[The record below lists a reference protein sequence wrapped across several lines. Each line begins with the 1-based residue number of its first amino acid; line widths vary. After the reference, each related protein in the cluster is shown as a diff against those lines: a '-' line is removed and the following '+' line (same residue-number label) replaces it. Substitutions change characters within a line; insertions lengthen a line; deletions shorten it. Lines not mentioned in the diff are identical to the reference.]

1 MEGSGEKMMKKIGIV
16 FVVFMFLLCGCR
28 NKSLSDEEI
37 FELIRENNTSEK
49 LKETYQSVY
58 VKDKRNQEVYSVYDS
73 QDRRIYSFFDDRDQV
88 KSVRIEERDF
98 AYCLNEDSSF
108 SQLINMKEEADTWE
122 KISSLIAKMEFQ
134 SMEKTDAFYILKAR
148 VAKEDLD
155 GYLDDVSDISSI
167 DLDLLVDKNSFTV
180 TSFQN
185 ETLNYTN
192 KEKAELPELEIIYN
206 AKDVENESEKIL
218 IDHMKKISEYRTCTI
233 ITDRKDSETSTITYN
248 VASGDHS
255 GVLLPE
261 DLHINTKK
269 SQIDNETNDNDV
281 TYYVTDSEDDM
292 EEKEHEGEMSADGV
306 YDDDASGFVSLSE
319 YIPDAI
325 LEIRYYSTY
334 NFIGERISGYE
345 EPMALLSKEAAKA
358 LKQVSD
364 ELVKK
369 GYRLKIYDAYRPQ
382 SAVDHFVRWS
392 YDIKDS
398 RMKKYFY
405 PELDK
410 AVLFKEGYIAEKS
423 SHTRGST
430 VDLTI
435 FDMEAGK
442 ELDMG
447 STFDLFAE
455 ISHSDYSEI
464 SDEQKANRALLR
476 TTMEAHGF
484 APYAEEWWHFTL
496 KDEPYPNTY
505 FTFPVNSDSIR

>member
-1 MEGSGEKMMKKIGIV
+1 MKKIGIMLLV
-16 FVVFMFLLCGCR
+16 LMFLLSGCGK
-28 NKSLSDEEI
+28 KSLSDEEI

-49 LKETYQSVY
+49 LKETYKSIY
-58 VKDKRNQEVYSVYDS
+58 VKDKRNKEVYSVYDT
-73 QDRRIYSFFDDRDQV
+73 QDRKVYSFYDDKDQV

-108 SQLINMKEEADTWE
+108 SQLINMKEEADIWE
-122 KISSLIAKMEFQ
+122 KIASLVAKMELQ
-134 SMEKTDAFYILKAR
+134 SIEKTDAFYILKAR
-148 VAKEDLD
+148 VAKEDLN
-155 GYLDDVSDISSI
+155 GYLDDVSDISSV
-167 DLDLLVDKNSFTV
+167 DLDLLVDKNHFTV

-192 KEKAELPELEIIYN
+192 KEKVELPELEIIYN
-206 AKDVENESEKIL
+206 AKEVENESEKIL
-218 IDHMKKISEYRTCTI
+218 IDHMKKISEYRTCTV
-233 ITDRKDSETSTITYN
+233 ITDLKEGGQSSVTYN

-261 DLHINTKK
+261 GLHINAKK
-269 SQIDNETNDNDV
+269 SQTDNETKENDV
-281 TYYVTDSEDDM
+281 TYYVSDREEDM
-292 EEKEHEGEMSADGV
+292 EEIEHEGQMSADGV

-334 NFIGERISGYE
+334 NFVGERISGYE
-345 EPMALLSKEAAKA
+345 EPVALLSKEAAKA

-405 PELDK
+405 PDLDK
-410 AVLFKEGYIAEKS
+410 SVLFKEGYIAEKS

-430 VDLTI
+430 IDLTI
-435 FDMEAGK
+435 FDMESGK

-455 ISHSDYSEI
+455 ISHSDYADL
-464 SDEQKANRALLR
+464 SDEQLANRALLK

-484 APYAEEWWHFTL
+484 EPYAEEWWHFTL

-505 FTFPVNSDSIR
+505 FTFPVGSDSIR